1 MNSMRMRRLHRKYD
15 LGLLRAAVLRA
26 WGVAALACGVCLA
39 QVGPPVCAV
48 PAGKQ
53 VASLRPR
60 VGPRPTVAAAV
71 ATAETAAADPTVM
84 VAAEPME
91 NFGVARYRLEEY
103 ADCVGTGGCYWADVD
118 AQANRAEGEL
128 DRLIATR
135 KTGEK
140 LALVLDIDETSLT
153 NYCEMKREDYGFISV
168 PFNEW
173 AVSPE
178 ADMALPGT
186 LRLFHKARTEG
197 IEVFFITGRPG
208 EQKAATTKNL
218 EAAGYKGWKG
228 LALREGAEKTMA
240 TVEYKSAERKK
251 IVDAGYRIVMNV
263 GDQWS
268 DLNGEPRAE
277 ISVKLP
283 NPFYYLP

>member
-1 MNSMRMRRLHRKYD
+1 MNSMRTRRLHRKYD
-15 LGLLRAAVLRA
+15 SDLFRVTVLRVLS
-26 WGVAALACGVCLA
+26 VAALACGVCLA
-39 QVGPPVCAV
+39 QVGPPVCVV

-71 ATAETAAADPTVM
+71 ATAETAAANPSMM

-91 NFGVARYRLEEY
+91 NFGVARYRLEDY

-118 AQANRAEGEL
+118 AQARRAEAEL
-128 DRLIATR
+128 GLLIATR
-135 KTGEK
+135 KAGEK

-153 NYCEMKREDYGFISV
+153 NYCEMKREDYGFISM

-173 AVSPE
+173 AVSAA

-186 LRLFHKARTEG
+186 LRLFNEARAEG
-197 IEVFFITGRPG
+197 LEIFFITGRPG
-208 EQKAATTKNL
+208 EQKAATARNL

-240 TVEYKSAERKK
+240 TVEYKSGERKK
-251 IVDAGYRIVMNV
+251 IVDAGYRIVMSV

-268 DLNGEPRAE
+268 DLNGEPKAE